1 MPTLYE
7 ISDGDTGQL
16 RAVTRTGVP
25 EALDA
30 ACLQLSAELEAGGEG
45 SSMIRYRLAVHQ
57 VTPDGT
63 RTWRGQRLYYPGG
76 PRPPQ
81 QQET

>member
-7 ISDGDTGQL
+7 ISDADTGQL
-16 RAVTRTGVP
+16 RAATRTGVP

-30 ACLQLSAELEAGGEG
+30 ACLQLSAELEATGEG
-45 SSMIRYRLAVHQ
+45 GSMIRYCLAVHQ

-81 QQET
+81 